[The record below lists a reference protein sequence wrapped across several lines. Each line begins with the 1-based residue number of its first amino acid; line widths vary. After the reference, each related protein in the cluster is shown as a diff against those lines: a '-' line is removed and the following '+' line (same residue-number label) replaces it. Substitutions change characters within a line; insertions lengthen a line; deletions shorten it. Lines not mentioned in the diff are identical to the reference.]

1 MKLKKN
7 QCRYCTKGIK
17 TLKMQMLLLIYSCE
31 NVIHVVI
38 REVCNIFFV
47 LSSVYTIFVTFVFH
61 SHVIE

>member
-1 MKLKKN
+1 
-7 QCRYCTKGIK
+7 
-17 TLKMQMLLLIYSCE
+17 MLLLIYSCE